1 MSVFNSIMFNTIYY
15 YIAAIFVGC
24 TIGNYL
30 ADLYMKSSS
39 SVIIAFHL
47 LISFMFLCLAFIFN
61 IFIYEIGRLI
71 FGLMTGYKFLSFRIS
86 NIVIIRNFGR
96 LIIKKNKSVRTSGNC
111 VMLPPIKNNGK
122 IPYYFYNKG
131 GAILN
136 FLLLPW
142 YALLCSKINSDLLK
156 MIVVLL
162 MIMSITSIVISVFGG
177 STNNE
182 YITDK
187 SYNVTL
193 FKRKRKALQAF
204 YIEMKIY
211 EKILKGVRLQNLS
224 DKYFEILNEYSVD
237 NCFMEAVEAIY
248 YKKLIDMHEFDR
260 AKIRIEK
267 ILEADKK
274 ISDTYKCLLTCDYI
288 YCQLVSGNIFKAK
301 KAYTNEIKKLM
312 NSMKKNLTVIRT
324 RYSYALLV
332 DDSLSEAGKQ
342 RKLFDRLSKK
352 YPYKVEIGSEKE
364 LIDIVY
370 SKYYKILH
378 QRFIG

>member
-30 ADLYMKSSS
+30 SDLYMESSNPM
-39 SVIIAFHL
+39 FLTFNL
-47 LISFMFLCLAFIFN
+47 LIGFISLCLSFIFN

-86 NIVIIRNFGR
+86 NTVIIRKSGK
-96 LIIKKNKSVRTSGNC
+96 LTVKKNKSVRTSGNC

-142 YALLCSKINSDLLK
+142 YALLCSEINSDLLE

-312 NSMKKNLTVIRT
+312 SSMKKNLTVIRT

-332 DDSLSEAGKQ
+332 DESLSEAGKQ

-378 QRFIG
+378 QRFVG

>member
-267 ILEADKK
+267 ILETDKK

-352 YPYKVEIGSEKE
+352 YPYKVEIESEKE

>member
-30 ADLYMKSSS
+30 SDLYMESSNPM
-39 SVIIAFHL
+39 FLTFNL
-47 LISFMFLCLAFIFN
+47 LIGFISLCLSFIFN

-86 NIVIIRNFGR
+86 NTVIIRKSGK
-96 LIIKKNKSVRTSGNC
+96 LTVKKNKSVRTSGNC
-111 VMLPPIKNNGK
+111 VMLPPVKKNGK

-142 YALLCSKINSDLLK
+142 YALFYSKISSGLLE
-156 MIVVLL
+156 MIVELL
-162 MIMSITSIVISVFGG
+162 MIISITSIAISVFGG

-187 SYNVTL
+187 SYNAAL

-211 EKILKGVRLQNLS
+211 EKILNGVRLQNLS
-224 DKYFEILNEYSVD
+224 DKYFEILNEYNVN
-237 NCFMEAVEAIY
+237 NCFMEAIEAIY

-332 DDSLSEAGKQ
+332 DDSISEAGKQ